1 MDNCIN
7 SEVIN
12 FSKIIVILRKTGRN
26 SHAKA
31 STEIAANKFSSLQKR
46 VSVMSIGIS
55 QLGRKQR
62 A

>member
-12 FSKIIVILRKTGRN
+12 FSNIIVILRKTGRN
-26 SHAKA
+26 GHEKA
-31 STEIAANKFSSLQKR
+31 SIEIAAHKFSSLQKG